1 MNISL
6 LISATMRYS
15 APVLLAAVGALFCDC
30 AGVTFIILEAQIL
43 LACFFAVIAGYY
55 FQSWLMG
62 VLCAIMASVL
72 LGCFFVWITMK
83 MKAIELVVGFAI
95 NFLIDGLTIYLL
107 RMVFHQT
114 GSFVSPDIPAI
125 PRITIPLL
133 CDIPVIGSMFTQQT
147 WIVYAAFFSV
157 AAAGV
162 LIYKTAYG
170 LRILSSGANPQAAEA
185 VGIRVPRT
193 RISCIMI
200 ASVLCA
206 LAGSQL
212 SIGFLSMF
220 SEGMTVGKGYIALGA
235 LMFSG
240 RKPLLV
246 LFITLLFGFAEA
258 VGNQVQLSGIVASE
272 LVLMIPYLAV
282 LACVFVRKPVPEQI

>member
-1 MNISL
+1 
-6 LISATMRYS
+6 MRYS
-15 APVLLAAVGALFCDC
+15 APILLAAVGALFCDC
-30 AGVTFIILEAQIL
+30 AGITFIILEAQML

-55 FQSWLMG
+55 FDSWAIG
-62 VLCAIMASVL
+62 VLCAIIATLVL
-72 LGCFFVWITMK
+72 GGFFTWITMK

-114 GSFVSPDIPAI
+114 GSFISPDIPSI
-125 PRITIPLL
+125 SKITIPVLS
-133 CDIPVIGSMFTQQT
+133 DIPVIGSMFYQQT
-147 WIVYAAFFSV
+147 WIVYAAFLSV
-157 AAAGV
+157 LAAAV
-162 LIYKTAYG
+162 IIYHTPYG
-170 LRILSSGANPQAAEA
+170 LRILSSGSNPEAAKA
-185 VGIRVPRT
+185 VGINVSRVRV
-193 RISCIMI
+193 SCIMT

-220 SEGMTVGKGYIALGA
+220 SEGMTVGKGFIALGA

-240 RKPLLV
+240 RKPSRV

-258 VGNQVQLSGIVASE
+258 FGNQVQLSGAIASE

-282 LACVFVRKPVPEQI
+282 LACVFLRKPVKEQI

>member
-15 APVLLAAVGALFCDC
+15 APILLAAVGALFCDC
-30 AGVTFIILEAQIL
+30 AGVTFIILEAQML

-55 FQSWLMG
+55 FHSWVIG
-62 VLCAIMASVL
+62 VLCAVIATL
-72 LGCFFVWITMK
+72 ILGCFFTWITMK

-95 NFLIDGLTIYLL
+95 NFLIDGFTIYLL

-114 GSFVSPDIPAI
+114 GSFISPDIPSI
-125 PRITIPLL
+125 SRITVPVI
-133 CDIPVIGSMFTQQT
+133 CDIPVIGSIFTQQT
-147 WIVYAAFFSV
+147 WIVYAAFLTV
-157 AAAGV
+157 AAAAV
-162 LIYKTAYG
+162 IIYHTPYG
-170 LRILSSGANPQAAEA
+170 LSILSSGANPEAAEA
-185 VGIRVPRT
+185 VGININKT
-193 RISCIMI
+193 RISCILI

-235 LMFSG
+235 LMFS
-240 RKPLLV
+240 RRRPVLV

-258 VGNQVQLSGIVASE
+258 FGNQVQLSGTIASE

-282 LACVFVRKPVPEQI
+282 LACVFIRKPVKEQF